1 MTTIRRIDVMSA
13 AKMYGALLAAVGLL
27 IGAFIS
33 LFAILGASIAAA
45 NDEGGAVLGLL
56 FGAGAIVVMPIMY
69 GIMGFVG
76 GAIQAFIYNVIAARV
91 GGIQVELG

>member
-1 MTTIRRIDVMSA
+1 MTTIRRIDVLSA

-33 LFAILGASIAAA
+33 LFALLGASIAAA
-45 NDEGGAVLGLL
+45 NDEGGAALGLL
-56 FGAGAIVVMPIMY
+56 FGAGAIIAMPIFY
-69 GIMGFVG
+69 GIIGFVG
-76 GAIQAFIYNVIAARV
+76 GAIQAFIYNVIASKG